1 MKFSHVSVGGMHT
14 EQFGELHVGLVEFEI
29 GGGVL

>member
-1 MKFSHVSVGGMHT
+1 MKVSHVSVGVHT
-14 EQFGELHVGLVEFEI
+14 EQFGELLVGLVEFEI